1 MDQLARWAVGLCAAS
16 LLVVGCQPA
25 EIADVEDGDVAEAR
39 QAQCP
44 TDPDKAFTHYYFE
57 IDDNPFVDLLVI
69 GDQAIG
75 GFQAD
80 TEYWYVHTDALADLG
95 NKDIVVTS
103 TSGDEN
109 PPSLSGDQEFTQPV
123 YLTWQSFS
131 TDPVGVGE
139 LYSNAADTHHLRI
152 KVESGE
158 ITRLVWYQIL
168 GNQSPANVAPD
179 GTYEAVGGSVSV
191 PSGYYG
197 YHVDAT
203 IE

>member
-16 LLVVGCQPA
+16 LLVMGCQPA
-25 EIADVEDGDVAEAR
+25 EIADVEDGEVAEAR

-44 TDPDKAFTHYYFE
+44 VEPDKAFTHYYFE
-57 IDDNPFVDLLVI
+57 INNNPFVDLLVI

-95 NKDIVVTS
+95 EKDIVVTA
-103 TSGDEN
+103 TSGDES

-139 LYSNAADTHHLRI
+139 LYSNAGGTHHLRV

-168 GNQSPANVAPD
+168 GNQSPANVAPN
-179 GTYEAVGGSVSV
+179 GTYEAAGGSVSV